1 MLYLAHTVVYKNL
14 DWLPTF
20 KTWKSCFIW
29 DHIKKD
35 LDFWFI
41 FFLIMENL
49 RTWVPSPQD
58 SERQK
63 LWNCIS
69 HRDCER
75 LKGKRPSSP
84 SCIPAPDTEP
94 DSRLGSW
101 KFNSFPFVSC
111 TSFKNKWV
119 RRPIQEGLWPWL
131 CINTLAV
138 WWPCGPLFRTR
149 FSNS

>member
-29 DHIKKD
+29 DHIKKN

-41 FFLIMENL
+41 FFNHGESENL
-49 RTWVPSPQD
+49 GPQPTGQWV
-58 SERQK
+58 QK

-69 HRDCER
+69 PSR
-75 LKGKRPSSP
+75 LWAPQGQAAIQPL
-84 SCIPAPDTEP
+84 CIPAPDTEP

-111 TSFKNKWV
+111 TSFENMWV
-119 RRPIQEGLWPWL
+119 KSPIQEGFWSWL
-131 CINTLAV
+131 CMNTLAV
-138 WWPCGPLFRTR
+138 WWPCGPLLRTR